1 MTPTIPAGA
10 VEHYAQD
17 DQVCLKTEGRHTN
30 IILWCHFQHGIDLQL
45 QASNITQLRIRIRPE
60 FLVSYN
66 TDIGMHCIVQ
76 PPGR

>member
-30 IILWCHFQHGIDLQL
+30 IILWCHLRHGIDLQVTAL
-45 QASNITQLRIRIRPE
+45 TELRWGSNKTEIH
-60 FLVSYN
+60 
-66 TDIGMHCIVQ
+66 DII
-76 PPGR
+76 